1 MRLYL
6 VIPSVLLALLLVV
19 SGVAA
24 VTRGWVLP
32 WNRRRVRAPRVY
44 GWGQLVVAFALCW
57 QAAFGLVIGDSDV
70 RPVGTLIGSGILLSG
85 ILLSGIIVMLVSQSV
100 GAGQRARGD
109 VGQHGTVG

>member
-24 VTRGWVLP
+24 VTRGWVFP

-44 GWGQLVVAFALCW
+44 GWGQLVVAFALFW

-70 RPVGTLIGSGILLSG
+70 RAVGTLIGSV
-85 ILLSGIIVMLVSQSV
+85 ILLSGIITMLVSQFV
-100 GAGQRARGD
+100 GGQRVRGD
-109 VGQHGTVG
+109 VGQHGRLG